1 MTCLSLIN
9 HLSTP
14 FKNSGLTQSKILTT
28 TTRSPGASCCQCFSN
43 DNKTRDLAL
52 RPLEYCAS
60 QCKHQ
65 EVMEIQPPG
74 FFMSKPKQG
83 LDKKEDMLK
92 KEKGNHDNETSEACF
107 WGKSPTSFQGDKCE
121 VTLNLDVNL
130 MELQSAW
137 KIEICYWHGNLPWS
151 PRIDPIISPKCCRK
165 FTSIP
170 EGTGIHIAN
179 DPRWT
184 SPALSWNFC
193 HCHFL
198 MHLGWLAHRDS

>member
-1 MTCLSLIN
+1 MHFKHQSCTNTLTQHMHQVYQATAQQKKTYMTCLSLIN

-14 FKNSGLTQSKILTT
+14 FKNSELTQSKILTT

-74 FFMSKPKQG
+74 FFMSKPKQD

-107 WGKSPTSFQGDKCE
+107 WGGIS
-121 VTLNLDVNL
+121 N
-130 MELQSAW
+130 
-137 KIEICYWHGNLPWS
+137 
-151 PRIDPIISPKCCRK
+151 IIS
-165 FTSIP
+165 
-170 EGTGIHIAN
+170 G
-179 DPRWT
+179 
-184 SPALSWNFC
+184 LQV
-193 HCHFL
+193 
-198 MHLGWLAHRDS
+198 